1 MAAQDGAVVRARQQA
16 AEAKEALREVKA
28 EGRAKLHAQRD
39 RLASLG
45 GAVGMG
51 AVDELAGSFH
61 VGQVE
66 IELSDVVAVS
76 RLFGKPSS
84 PFLRGAQEAA
94 VVHSAYKVGR
104 RVGVTVADRTGL
116 KERIQKLRAV
126 NE

>member
-39 RLASLG
+39 RIAGLG
-45 GAVGMG
+45 GAMGMG
-51 AVDELAGSFH
+51 AVDELAGTFH
-61 VGQVE
+61 VGNVDLE
-66 IELSDVVAVS
+66 VYDLVAVS

-94 VVHSAYKVGR
+94 VVHGVYKVGR
-104 RVGVTVADRTGL
+104 RVGVAVADRTGL
-116 KERIQKLRAV
+116 RERIAKLRAV